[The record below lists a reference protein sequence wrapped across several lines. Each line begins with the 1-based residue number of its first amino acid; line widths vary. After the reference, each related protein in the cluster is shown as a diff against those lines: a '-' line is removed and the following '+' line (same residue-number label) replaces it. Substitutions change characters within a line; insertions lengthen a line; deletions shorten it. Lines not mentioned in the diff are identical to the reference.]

1 MNFLKA
7 YSEVIIVIAGL
18 IIRAI
23 EKHKLK
29 RLNDKAKDDDN

>member
-7 YSEVIIVIAGL
+7 YSEVILVIAGL

-29 RLNDKAKDDDN
+29 KLNDKVNDDN